1 MDDLESDLRSP
12 VHKIIITDGKLK
24 ELFVDYVGNKLKPEN
39 DEVTMGMVIDILAEE
54 FPEVLLTVAEE
65 NYLRGYEAA
74 LEDLSAFKEMQGE

>member
-24 ELFVDYVGNKLKPEN
+24 ELFVDYVGNKLNPEN
-39 DEVTMGMVIDILAEE
+39 DEVTMGMVIDVLAEE

-65 NYLRGYEAA
+65 NYLRGYESA

>member
-39 DEVTMGMVIDILAEE
+39 DEVTMGMVIDVLAEE

-65 NYLRGYEAA
+65 NYLRGYESA
-74 LEDLSAFKEMQGE
+74 LEDLSAFKEMQSE

>member
-39 DEVTMGMVIDILAEE
+39 DEVTMGMVIDVLAEE

-65 NYLRGYEAA
+65 NYLRGYETA

>member
-24 ELFVDYVGNKLKPEN
+24 ELFVDYVGNKLNPEN
-39 DEVTMGMVIDILAEE
+39 DEVTMGMVIDVLAEE

-65 NYLRGYEAA
+65 NYLRGYETA